1 MRTIEEITVF
11 AGDKFFCNIKMNK
24 ENETDIN
31 IKKLKNV
38 IKNFLAIILKQP
50 IDIDITYSERKSSKS
65 KSRCKKR
72 GKNKKINEGINEKK
86 KVN

>member
-65 KSRCKKR
+65 KKR
-72 GKNKKINEGINEKK
+72 GKNKKINGGINEKK
-86 KVN
+86 KDLK

>member
-65 KSRCKKR
+65 KKR